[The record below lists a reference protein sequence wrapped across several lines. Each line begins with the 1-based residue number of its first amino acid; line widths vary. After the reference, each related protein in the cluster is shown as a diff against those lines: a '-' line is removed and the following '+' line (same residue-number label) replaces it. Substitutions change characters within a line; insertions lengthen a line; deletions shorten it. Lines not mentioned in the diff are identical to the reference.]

1 MYVAAGKN
9 YHPKAAKNM
18 DVITRQSVK
27 PSLTSSCLKH
37 VDYISTILG
46 KSKYMKI
53 KSMGIQKAD

>member
-37 VDYISTILG
+37 VDYISAILG
-46 KSKYMKI
+46 KSKYMKR